1 MSSLVCTSCEIQ
13 IDVSDRNA
21 HYRCEWHRYNVK
33 RRVAGL
39 QPIPEQLFNQKL
51 AALRT
56 MQDGEKES
64 QQAQTCTICCKT
76 FNSASAFEKHLAS
89 KRHQSRAASR
99 SSRASRKTS
108 TNSTASSLASS
119 SSPAPATQQQPE
131 LCGACGCS
139 SEEEALG
146 GDEPSRGADND
157 DGAIIGHRALNRA
170 YKQNVRPVTRQ
181 EEIWALMGDY
191 RKLTL
196 DGYNKRR
203 PETFNQ
209 FQHKYQ
215 QRRVREQN
223 KYMFRAN
230 NIKHFVDATE
240 S

>member
-1 MSSLVCTSCEIQ
+1 M
-13 IDVSDRNA
+13 NP
-21 HYRCEWHRYNVK
+21 
-33 RRVAGL
+33 AG
-39 QPIPEQLFNQKL
+39 
-51 AALRT
+51 
-56 MQDGEKES
+56 
-64 QQAQTCTICCKT
+64 
-76 FNSASAFEKHLAS
+76 
-89 KRHQSRAASR
+89 
-99 SSRASRKTS
+99 
-108 TNSTASSLASS
+108 
-119 SSPAPATQQQPE
+119 E
-131 LCGACGCS
+131 LIMT
-139 SEEEALG
+139 
-146 GDEPSRGADND
+146 